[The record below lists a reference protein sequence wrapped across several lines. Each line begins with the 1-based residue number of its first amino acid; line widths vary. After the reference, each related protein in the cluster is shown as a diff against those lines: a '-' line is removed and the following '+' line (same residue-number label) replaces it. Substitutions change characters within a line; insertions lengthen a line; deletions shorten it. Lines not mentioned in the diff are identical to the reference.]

1 MRHVKKSEWTEQ
13 IAILVSILQFPW
25 PKPFPSSHSPDF
37 IEFHVDLINFISQL
51 ETLKYCTERTNSDL
65 EVRRGEVNHL
75 KKEIKAKEEKL
86 VKLSVFKKNHVN
98 RKIDMSFHASKN
110 YLKRSFT
117 IVLSMHFIRL
127 NSVKRNVEE
136 AKEALDRTLDNTLS
150 AEERA
155 VAADEFLDKEEMWVR
170 EIAKEI
176 RRLREQ
182 QVKIAL

>member
-1 MRHVKKSEWTEQ
+1 
-13 IAILVSILQFPW
+13 
-25 PKPFPSSHSPDF
+25 
-37 IEFHVDLINFISQL
+37 
-51 ETLKYCTERTNSDL
+51 
-65 EVRRGEVNHL
+65 
-75 KKEIKAKEEKL
+75 
-86 VKLSVFKKNHVN
+86 
-98 RKIDMSFHASKN
+98 MSFHASKN
-110 YLKRSFT
+110 HLKRSFT

>member
-1 MRHVKKSEWTEQ
+1 M
-13 IAILVSILQFPW
+13 
-25 PKPFPSSHSPDF
+25 
-37 IEFHVDLINFISQL
+37 
-51 ETLKYCTERTNSDL
+51 
-65 EVRRGEVNHL
+65 
-75 KKEIKAKEEKL
+75 
-86 VKLSVFKKNHVN
+86 
-98 RKIDMSFHASKN
+98 
-110 YLKRSFT
+110 
-117 IVLSMHFIRL
+117 
-127 NSVKRNVEE
+127 KRNVEE